1 MKHNLIGIS
10 GKIKSGKDTVGSILQ
25 WIVTSKTGFGNG
37 TYSNKECEEWLNGK
51 YPGDTSIQKISN
63 YLIKKYADKLKRIV
77 CLLIG
82 CTREQLED
90 REFKEKELGEE
101 WWYYCNS
108 LFFNGKQE
116 MVPYLDADDSVKN
129 NTAWYII
136 KLTPRELLQLLG
148 TEAGRNIIHPNIWV
162 NALFADY
169 KLEYDKS
176 DFNRIA
182 IEEGLI
188 DGKSSG
194 NLHALKKLGITKGN
208 INFQLDDKYKTK
220 HPNWIIT
227 DVRFPNEAKAIKDR
241 GGIVIRVNRDSELE
255 YEYTDKDVLEM
266 LTGMGY
272 KDIDDDFSEEAINEG
287 FRWSK
292 TLQKWSFDEDNFQE
306 HPSETALDDYEFDH
320 VIENDGSI
328 EELVEKVKQLNLV

>member
-1 MKHNLIGIS
+1 
-10 GKIKSGKDTVGSILQ
+10 
-25 WIVTSKTGFGNG
+25 
-37 TYSNKECEEWLNGK
+37 
-51 YPGDTSIQKISN
+51 
-63 YLIKKYADKLKRIV
+63 
-77 CLLIG
+77 
-82 CTREQLED
+82 
-90 REFKEKELGEE
+90 
-101 WWYYCNS
+101 

-241 GGIVIRVNRDSELE
+241 GGIVIRVNRNSWKPKAGDTIKIKVFSNWSVATYTHTDDEGEHHGVGLYGHKYKSSLIVE
-255 YEYTDKDVLEM
+255 YK
-266 LTGMGY
+266 
-272 KDIDDDFSEEAINEG
+272 
-287 FRWSK
+287 
-292 TLQKWSFDEDNFQE
+292 ED
-306 HPSETALDDYEFDH
+306 HSSETSLDDYEDFD
-320 VIENDGSI
+320 VIVENDGDISDLI
-328 EELVEKVKQLNLV
+328 EKIKQLNLV